1 MQDEIVK
8 FRDLPSYDQNPFI
21 QPIVEIRTKKK
32 IVRMGVNRQATLSE
46 DGEYLGDSFMVVAK
60 KVDKEEFV
68 KVFKDQI
75 SLIFD
80 LTKTA
85 QKILVYIIK
94 SLGINKDYVVF
105 DKEKAK
111 EVSGLASTAS
121 IYAGLTE
128 LIKKGVLAKSH
139 LALMYY
145 INPAIIF
152 NGDRLTIVN
161 QWIKE
166 GSLGPS
172 SNGNIDSWPAENK
185 ELSE

>member
-8 FRDLPSYDQNPFI
+8 FRDLPVFDQNPFI

-32 IVRMGVNRQATLSE
+32 LVRMGTSQQAAFTE
-46 DGEYLGDSFMVVAK
+46 DGEYIGESRMMVAR
-60 KVDKEEFV
+60 KVDSEEFV

-105 DKEKAK
+105 DKVKAK
-111 EVSGLASTAS
+111 DISGLSSTAS
-121 IYAGLTE
+121 LYAGLTE
-128 LIKKGVLAKSH
+128 LMNKGVLAKSH
-139 LALMYY
+139 LPLMYY

-161 QWIKE
+161 QWVKE
-166 GSLGPS
+166 GSLGA
-172 SNGNIDSWPAENK
+172 SNKSNIDIWNIEQK